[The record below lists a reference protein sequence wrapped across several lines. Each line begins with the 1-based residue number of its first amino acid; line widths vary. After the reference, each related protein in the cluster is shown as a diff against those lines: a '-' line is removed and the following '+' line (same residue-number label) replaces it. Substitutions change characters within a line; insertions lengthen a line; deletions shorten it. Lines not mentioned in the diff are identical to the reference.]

1 MKKYYNPVKLL
12 LSMPIDTLEAFVAEM
27 VRRESESRVK
37 KIMRKIDLLK
47 KSRKERNKRYYAAK
61 TRPSTKKILKKV

>member
-47 KSRKERNKRYYAAK
+47 KSRKERNKRYYKARGE
-61 TRPSTKKILKKV
+61 TRSKKILKKV